1 MSSSSHRPR
10 QWFHLTPADKM
21 ILPPPADK
29 SSECGNQ
36 PIDLM
41 YSSKHRIWYYLYRA
55 HPEGSI
61 EWGNQVE
68 QPIDIMNSSS
78 HAENKGSIKCGN
90 QVEQLIDIM
99 NSSPQAENKG
109 SSECGNQV
117 EQLVDIMNSSS
128 HHLSPA
134 ENKGNIECGNQVDK
148 PIDIMNSSS
157 HHLSLAENKG
167 SIECDEQ
174 VEQPIDVMN
183 SSSHRK
189 RKRLSPAQNTTLDGS
204 IECDNQVEQPIDIMN
219 SSSQAENKGSIE
231 CGNQVEQ
238 PIDIMNSSSH
248 SENKGSIECGTQV
261 ERPIDIVNSS
271 SHHPPS
277 ENTTPEGSINN
288 QVEQP
293 INITLHGKDGH
304 PINLVFSSSNRKWY
318 GLTPDKKLIPSRP
331 WYLCPQSK
339 SAWNFLCG
347 NQDEGQVDIFK
358 KEKPESYKEIV
369 HVCKFALNHYK
380 DSHPDKPSYEF
391 ESVEK
396 SYARADAGKS
406 YSLTFKAR
414 NVEDGKLAV
423 FETHAHHLFGKEL
436 EISKVELLPE

>member
-1 MSSSSHRPR
+1 MSSSSYLPR
-10 QWFHLTPADKM
+10 QLFHLTPADKM

-29 SSECGNQ
+29 SSEYGNQ
-36 PIDLM
+36 PIDIM
-41 YSSKHRIWYYLYRA
+41 YSSKHGIWYYLYRA
-55 HPEGSI
+55 QPEGSI
-61 EWGNQVE
+61 ECGNQVE
-68 QPIDIMNSSS
+68 QPIDI
-78 HAENKGSIKCGN
+78 
-90 QVEQLIDIM
+90 
-99 NSSPQAENKG
+99 
-109 SSECGNQV
+109 
-117 EQLVDIMNSSS
+117 
-128 HHLSPA
+128 
-134 ENKGNIECGNQVDK
+134 
-148 PIDIMNSSS
+148 
-157 HHLSLAENKG
+157 
-167 SIECDEQ
+167 
-174 VEQPIDVMN
+174 
-183 SSSHRK
+183 
-189 RKRLSPAQNTTLDGS
+189 T
-204 IECDNQVEQPIDIMN
+204 N

-231 CGNQVEQ
+231 CG
-238 PIDIMNSSSH
+238 
-248 SENKGSIECGTQV
+248 TQV
-261 ERPIDIVNSS
+261 EKHIDIVNSS

-277 ENTTPEGSINN
+277 KNTTPEGSFHN

-358 KEKPESYKEIV
+358 KEKPECYKEIV

-414 NVEDGKLAV
+414 NVEDGKLAL
-423 FETHAHHLFGKEL
+423 FKTHAHHPFGKEL